1 MDTMRGPFNEDP
13 DVDLD
18 DDDIAGD
25 VLPMAP
31 GRDERRMQVHA
42 YNHWAGLL
50 GTREYPA
57 ISQLNLPGL
66 PEFAPSAVL
75 IDFTGPDGAPMLAHI
90 GTRLAE
96 QAGIDTAPRALS
108 SVPTG
113 TLLSRFTQH
122 YAQIFA
128 NQAPI
133 GFEAEFETP
142 TGSKMLYRGILLPFS
157 DNGIAITHILGVINW
172 KEQLDP
178 ISSEKLLSEMRG
190 LLEHPVTQVGTLAH
204 PATPPGAR
212 TRRWGW
218 TGQDWGDQSWADGP
232 GAGSQHIWPLGEEAA
247 ENGDVLWPQAP
258 RNLLDE
264 QLNIARALAQAAR
277 GAPPRDHGALYA
289 AIGAAHDLSLA
300 AEDTP
305 DKGLALL
312 ASHGL
317 APKPRA
323 PYLPFVK
330 LVFGAGH
337 DKTRLTEYATALA
350 HARRVGLGKG
360 ALPAHLMATP
370 GGLKAIVA
378 VQRIHR
384 RADAPNSATTLPA
397 VLAQALATLPACD
410 WEGLAEDGEIALA
423 VVRRHHGRIEPL
435 GKVAGNPALI
445 ERVLRQFLGEQG
457 A

>member
-13 DVDLD
+13 DADPD

-31 GRDERRMQVHA
+31 ERDERRMQVHA
-42 YNHWAGLL
+42 YNHWASLL

-108 SVPTG
+108 SVPSG

-142 TGSKMLYRGILLPFS
+142 AGTKMLYRGILLPFS

-172 KEQLDP
+172 KEQLDAL
-178 ISSEKLLSEMRG
+178 SSEKLLREVQG
-190 LLEHPVTQVGTLAH
+190 LLEHPVFQVGTLAH
-204 PATPPGAR
+204 PATPPGAHP
-212 TRRWGW
+212 RRRGW
-218 TGQDWGDQSWADGP
+218 SGQDWGDHAWADGP
-232 GAGSQHIWPLGEEAA
+232 GARSQHLWPLGEESSQEDMA
-247 ENGDVLWPQAP
+247 LWPQAP
-258 RNLLDE
+258 RNRLDE
-264 QLNIARALAQAAR
+264 HLHIARALAQAAR
-277 GAPPRDHGALYA
+277 VAPPRDHGALYA

-300 AEDTP
+300 ADDTP

-312 ASHGL
+312 AAHGL
-317 APKPRA
+317 VPKPRA

-330 LVFGAGH
+330 LVFGTEY
-337 DKTRLTEYATALA
+337 DKTRLTEYATALT
-350 HARRVGLGKG
+350 HARRIGLGKG
-360 ALPAHLMATP
+360 ALPAHLLATP

-378 VQRIHR
+378 TQRIHR
-384 RADAPNSATTLPA
+384 RADAPLSASALPV
-397 VLAQALATLPACD
+397 VLAQALAMLPACD
-410 WEGLAEDGEIALA
+410 WEGLAQDGEIALA

-435 GKVAGNPALI
+435 GKVAGNQTLI

>member
-323 PYLPFVK
+323 LSA
-330 LVFGAGH
+330 LREAGLWRGA
-337 DKTRLTEYATALA
+337 
-350 HARRVGLGKG
+350 
-360 ALPAHLMATP
+360 
-370 GGLKAIVA
+370 
-378 VQRIHR
+378 
-384 RADAPNSATTLPA
+384 
-397 VLAQALATLPACD
+397 
-410 WEGLAEDGEIALA
+410 
-423 VVRRHHGRIEPL
+423 
-435 GKVAGNPALI
+435 
-445 ERVLRQFLGEQG
+445 
-457 A
+457 

>member
-13 DVDLD
+13 DADPD

-31 GRDERRMQVHA
+31 ERDERRMQVHA
-42 YNHWAGLL
+42 YNHWASLL

-142 TGSKMLYRGILLPFS
+142 AGTQMLYRGILLPFS

-178 ISSEKLLSEMRG
+178 FSSEKLLREVRG
-190 LLEHPVTQVGTLAH
+190 LLEHPVFQVGTLAH
-204 PATPPGAR
+204 PATPPGAHP
-212 TRRWGW
+212 RRRGW
-218 TGQDWGDQSWADGP
+218 SGQDWGDHAWADGP
-232 GAGSQHIWPLGEEAA
+232 GARSQHLWPLGEEA
-247 ENGDVLWPQAP
+247 
-258 RNLLDE
+258 
-264 QLNIARALAQAAR
+264 R
-277 GAPPRDHGALYA
+277 GGHGALA
-289 AIGAAHDLSLA
+289 AGAAQSSGRTPPHRPRPGPGRAWRSRATMAPSMPPLA
-300 AEDTP
+300 RRMISRWPDDTP
-305 DKGLALL
+305 DKGWRCW
-312 ASHGL
+312 
-317 APKPRA
+317 PRMVWRPRA

-330 LVFGAGH
+330 LVFGTEY
-337 DKTRLTEYATALA
+337 DKTRLTEYATA
-350 HARRVGLGKG
+350 
-360 ALPAHLMATP
+360 
-370 GGLKAIVA
+370 
-378 VQRIHR
+378 
-384 RADAPNSATTLPA
+384 
-397 VLAQALATLPACD
+397 
-410 WEGLAEDGEIALA
+410 
-423 VVRRHHGRIEPL
+423 
-435 GKVAGNPALI
+435 
-445 ERVLRQFLGEQG
+445 
-457 A
+457 